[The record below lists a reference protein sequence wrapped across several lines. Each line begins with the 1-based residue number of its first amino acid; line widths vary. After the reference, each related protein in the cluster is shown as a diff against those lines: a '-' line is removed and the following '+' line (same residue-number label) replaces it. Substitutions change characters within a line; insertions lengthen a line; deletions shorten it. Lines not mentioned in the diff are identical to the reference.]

1 MQFVDDHLKISRAMC
16 TKGKLFQLGFQPFKA
31 TWRVYVDLLVLT
43 PRNLP
48 MTIKISGTS
57 LWRCSTS
64 LHWLEQRCMF
74 HRNPWILCR
83 GQSQKIPSSQ
93 YDKNW
98 LSIIRVQH
106 VIHCCSVAQSCLTLC
121 DPVDCSTPGLPVH
134 YQLPKFTQNW
144 LLINKN
150 FVQICAAHR
159 PNVGNPP
166 TLPLPAKRH
175 SLWLNWPTLR
185 TRRVR
190 QPTNSE
196 QVQTYL
202 HQVAKTIKCSTMSPN
217 LWLDSLRPQGHW
229 LGFIAGPFKFG
240 TVVIDR
246 ISDSCLCSY
255 DRAVTRVLFRS
266 VLSELQCP
274 LPLTSCISYLGGL
287 ILTVDSDDL
296 ASPGGLSLTGG
307 IFSFL

>member
-1 MQFVDDHLKISRAMC
+1 M
-16 TKGKLFQLGFQPFKA
+16 
-31 TWRVYVDLLVLT
+31 
-43 PRNLP
+43 
-48 MTIKISGTS
+48 
-57 LWRCSTS
+57 
-64 LHWLEQRCMF
+64 
-74 HRNPWILCR
+74 
-83 GQSQKIPSSQ
+83 
-93 YDKNW
+93 
-98 LSIIRVQH
+98 
-106 VIHCCSVAQSCLTLC
+106 
-121 DPVDCSTPGLPVH
+121 
-134 YQLPKFTQNW
+134 
-144 LLINKN
+144 
-150 FVQICAAHR
+150 QICAAHR

-307 IFSFL
+307 IFLFCNASAWLQLWLPRLSPQTRHQIQGRLPGKRASLPPPWRCHYLEDLVWFQWLVIGPLDLFSLPAF